1 MGINPQNKINWRYQ
15 YKTLEV
21 SKIVSLSI
29 NTLLQVWNILQSLSA
44 TRFHTVQSPVITSF
58 VFVWW
63 RPWFSLLGR
72 GKRLTNCCDAISCQ
86 MIGNHDVSVKWHIV
100 VMEFPNAGNFWS
112 HSVDPCVASIFLIH
126 PSRRHNWLSIFRE
139 RILNGQHPSYQR
151 KQSALIWFW
160 TYKPL
165 VDAVIAEYAI
175 RRFAVLLQGRTRKS
189 KSHSRLWRYLKI

>member
-1 MGINPQNKINWRYQ
+1 MKHPSKFECNPFSHRP
-15 YKTLEV
+15 E
-21 SKIVSLSI
+21 SRD
-29 NTLLQVWNILQSLSA
+29 NIL
-44 TRFHTVQSPVITSF
+44 

-72 GKRLTNCCDAISCQ
+72 GKRLMNCCDAISCQ